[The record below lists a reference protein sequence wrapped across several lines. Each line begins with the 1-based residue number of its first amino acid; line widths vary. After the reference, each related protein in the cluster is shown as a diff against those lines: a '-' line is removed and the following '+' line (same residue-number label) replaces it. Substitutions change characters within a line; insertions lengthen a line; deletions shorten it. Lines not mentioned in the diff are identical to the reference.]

1 MNYFG
6 NLGLTTAMPQ
16 RKYTTIFF
24 LPTILILLCLLSFC
38 KKKPYEIKIREAIK
52 ANDHMTI
59 AALCSEYKFDEY
71 KSECE
76 SSLEKSEQEIEEII
90 SRKQEVP
97 FMKLILDPDK
107 SIKIQELLKANIQ
120 LGIKYRSI
128 WNETAEIYKE

>member
-1 MNYFG
+1 MKFHFSQR
-6 NLGLTTAMPQ
+6 LTSVILERMQ
-16 RKYTTIFF
+16 INFLFYLTIF
-24 LPTILILLCLLSFC
+24 LILFSISFC
-38 KKKPYEIKIREAIK
+38 KRKPYEIKIKEAIQ

-76 SSLEKSEQEIEEII
+76 SSLVKSEQEIEDII
-90 SRKQEVP
+90 SQRQEVP

-107 SIKIQELLKANIQ
+107 SIKIQELLRANIQ

-128 WNETAEIYKE
+128 WNETVEIYKE